1 MEAQKYL
8 EKVEELI
15 LDHLQVI
22 SDIESVGSMRKASIV
37 QDYVGSVGDKK
48 KLAAIQQ
55 ESMDSQAAT

>member
-22 SDIESVGSMRKASIV
+22 SDIESVGSQRKPSIV

-48 KLAAIQQ
+48 KLAAIQ
-55 ESMDSQAAT
+55 